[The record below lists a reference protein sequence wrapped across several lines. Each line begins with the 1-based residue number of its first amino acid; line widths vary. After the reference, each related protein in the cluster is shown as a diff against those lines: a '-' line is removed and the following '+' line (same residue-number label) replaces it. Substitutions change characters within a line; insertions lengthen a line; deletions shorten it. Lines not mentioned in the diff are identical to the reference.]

1 VGLMPDDHG
10 GFEHVRENV
19 NGHPMLNLL
28 AYARTY
34 WLRLTLGV
42 LAAFLTRFARLVPP
56 IIVAAA
62 IDRAIRQSGE
72 TGLLTDVGLLP
83 AAQVTGQAARVA
95 MLERLV
101 AIAVLAYVVRSLARF
116 ASRYLLQ
123 STAQKVQ
130 RDLRNDTYD
139 HIQRLSMDFF
149 VDHQTGGMMS
159 ILNSDINRLEKFLNT
174 EFRQLIRVVATV
186 GGIAVILWTYSPKLA
201 AIALAPVPIIGLA
214 SGRFLT
220 WIEPRYKSIRETVAR
235 LNTRLE
241 NNLGG
246 AAVIKSFDRYGFERA
261 RVAEQSERYHDE
273 KVAALRIRR
282 GFFATLRALT
292 GVVFVLVLYVGGTDI
307 ITGVPGENGAL
318 TLGGFALFFLLLRRL
333 YSPMR
338 RVGKSANKYQL
349 AKSSAERVFG
359 LLGREPTVTSP
370 PDAHAPDA
378 IEGDVEFDSVTFA
391 YGDREPVIRD
401 VSLDVP
407 AGTTVGLAG
416 ATGAGKSTLLK
427 LVARFH
433 DVDGSH
439 PPVSQPASQSDSGD
453 VDGSYPPVSQPDSK
467 SDSGDVDGGAVRV
480 DGVDVREYDLQT
492 LRDEIAIVEQN
503 PYLFSGTVAENIAY
517 GDRETL
523 EAEWYGDGD
532 AHEVE
537 WDDDPERSES
547 DWDDP
552 EQGESEWDDGR
563 AGAPPD
569 GTVRSAARERVMSAA
584 NAAAADEFIRD
595 LPEGYDT
602 RVGERGVKLSGGQRQ
617 RLAIARALLND
628 PAIIIFDE
636 ATSDVDTETED
647 LIQESLERLVEE
659 RTAFVIAHRLST
671 IRDADQIV
679 VMDDGRIVERGTH
692 DDLVATDGTYAALW
706 DGQADA
712 DRPSA
717 DD

>member
-1 VGLMPDDHG
+1 MPDDHG
-10 GFEHVRENV
+10 GFEHVRDNV
-19 NGHPMLNLL
+19 DGHPMVSLL

-34 WLRLTLGV
+34 WVRLTFGV
-42 LAAFLTRFARLVPP
+42 LAAFITRFARLVPP
-56 IIVAAA
+56 VIVAAA

-72 TGLLTDVGLLP
+72 TGLLTDAGLLP
-83 AAQVTGQAARVA
+83 ATQITGQAARVA
-95 MLERLV
+95 VLERLV
-101 AIAVLAYVVRSLARF
+101 VIAILAYLVRSVSRF
-116 ASRYLLQ
+116 VSRYLLQ
-123 STAQKVQ
+123 ATAQKVQ

-139 HIQRLSMDFF
+139 HLQRLSMDFF

-186 GGIAVILWTYSPKLA
+186 SGIAIILWTYSPKLA

-220 WIEPRYKSIRETVAR
+220 WIEPRYTSIRETVAR

-246 AAVIKSFDRYGFERA
+246 AAVIKAFDRYGFERD
-261 RVAEQSERYHDE
+261 RVAAQSERYHDE
-273 KVAALRIRR
+273 KVGALRIRR
-282 GFFATLRALT
+282 GFFAALRLLT
-292 GVVFVLVLYVGGTDI
+292 GVVFVIVLYVGGSDI
-307 ITGVPGENGAL
+307 ITGTPGENGAL

-359 LLGREPTVTSP
+359 LLGREPTITSP
-370 PDAHAPDA
+370 PDPYTPEQVD
-378 IEGDVEFDSVTFA
+378 GDVEFDDVTFS
-391 YGDREPVIRD
+391 YGDREPVIED

-427 LVARFH
+427 LLSRFH

-439 PPVSQPASQSDSGD
+439 SPVSQPESHEDSGD
-453 VDGSYPPVSQPDSK
+453 VDSGS
-467 SDSGDVDGGAVRV
+467 VRV
-480 DGVDVREYDLQT
+480 DDVDVREYDLQA

-517 GDRETL
+517 GDRRAL
-523 EAEWYGDGD
+523 DAEWYGS
-532 AHEVE
+532 
-537 WDDDPERSES
+537 DDDATGGGVDEASTGT
-547 DWDDP
+547 DDA
-552 EQGESEWDDGR
+552 GTAGGDG
-563 AGAPPD
+563 ATGSIDEA
-569 GTVRSAARERVMSAA
+569 TARERVVSAA
-584 NAAAADEFIRD
+584 RAAAADEFIRD

-628 PAIIIFDE
+628 PAIIVFDE

-671 IRDADQIV
+671 IQDADEIV
-679 VMDDGRIVERGTH
+679 VLDDGSIVEQGTH
-692 DDLVATDGTYAALW
+692 DELVANDGAYSALW
-706 DGQADA
+706 DGQANA
-712 DRPSA
+712 ERSPA